1 MTRHGGRNQALNNL
15 ATGRTIK
22 FELKCHTHAFAYDL
36 PGSDADASSDASSD
50 ALQCHV
56 LWLVILLSLLLL
68 LHSAQCEASGKS
80 AVPTV
85 LCLCHSP
92 LFAYLVVVLNS
103 QYNLYILSWLGWPAG
118 PAGYISSWILCN
130 LHGQIATYLCSFA
143 ARTKLHC
150 LLSGARINCP
160 KHTHW
165 HTVRILD
172 CNLFRN

>member
-1 MTRHGGRNQALNNL
+1 MQKPEKVLCQIERGKRGGEGRGSQKYTAKEQLRECVCVCDENSKCMTRHGGRNQALNNL

-36 PGSDADASSDASSD
+36 PGSDADASSDVSSD

-56 LWLVILLSLLLL
+56 LWLVILLLLLSLLL

-92 LFAYLVVVLNS
+92 LFPS
-103 QYNLYILSWLGWPAG
+103 PS
-118 PAGYISSWILCN
+118 
-130 LHGQIATYLCSFA
+130 CSRCAKF
-143 ARTKLHC
+143 
-150 LLSGARINCP
+150 
-160 KHTHW
+160 
-165 HTVRILD
+165 TV
-172 CNLFRN
+172 